1 MEKKGEVRAEKERW
15 IERGRG
21 IEEVSTWSEE
31 EENTEEERRMMCQ
44 CKCTILIINK
54 SVIRSN

>member
-21 IEEVSTWSEE
+21 IERRPRHGLKKKKKKIQKKNEE
-31 EENTEEERRMMCQ
+31 
-44 CKCTILIINK
+44 
-54 SVIRSN
+54 